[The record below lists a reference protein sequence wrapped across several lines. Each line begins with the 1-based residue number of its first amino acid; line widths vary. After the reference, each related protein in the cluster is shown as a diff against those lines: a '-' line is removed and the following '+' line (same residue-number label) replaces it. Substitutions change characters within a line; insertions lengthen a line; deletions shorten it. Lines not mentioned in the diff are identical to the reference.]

1 MQEQW
6 KPIEGFEG
14 LYEVSDLGNIKSLNY
29 NHTIGNVKLLKPVKN
44 KGDYFQVTLYK
55 DKIQFIKKIHRLV
68 AQAFIP
74 NPDNKPQV
82 NHIDG
87 NKQNNA
93 VSNLEWTTSQENVIH
108 SWENGLSVMTEE
120 TKNKISQSL
129 KGEKNPFY
137 GKHHTEEAKRK
148 LSESHKGKYH
158 TEETKRKMSESRKGK
173 RTGKDNPFAKKV
185 ICITTG
191 EIFDCIKDA
200 ERKYNV
206 DSSSIVRCCK
216 GAQKSSKGF
225 KWEYMKGE

>member
-1 MQEQW
+1 MQERW
-6 KPIEGFEG
+6 KAIKGFEG

-74 NPDNKPQV
+74 NPENKPQV

-87 NKQNNA
+87 NKQNNT

-120 TKNKISQSL
+120 TKRKLSEL
-129 KGEKNPFY
+129 HR
-137 GKHHTEEAKRK
+137 GKHHTEESKK
-148 LSESHKGKYH
+148 
-158 TEETKRKMSESRKGK
+158 KMSESRKGK
-173 RTGKDNPFAKKV
+173 RTGKDSPFAKKV

-216 GAQKSSKGF
+216 GTQKSSKGF